1 MLGNWKVDIDKKRVW
16 TIQAW
21 NHHIWLA
28 ISMAGTCHLIIAN
41 LPVRFSAGMLT
52 SHFII
57 FWYIKSQYEILKV
70 LLKIAEEQKR
80 ESTLKIYWEFCYWA
94 GAAWSLVLSFR
105 QTRLKITWSVCMSR
119 WMLGPFLAPFMD
131 DTLVS
136 SILIFEGHHTC
147 IVWCSALT
155 LTEKLK
161 INVS

>member
-1 MLGNWKVDIDKKRVW
+1 MLGNWKVDIDKKKRVW

-21 NHHIWLA
+21 NHDIWLA
-28 ISMAGTCHLIIAN
+28 ISTTGTCHLIIAN
-41 LPVRFSAGMLT
+41 LPVRFSAAMLT

-70 LLKIAEEQKR
+70 LLKIAEKQKR

-119 WMLGPFLAPFMD
+119 WLGPFLAPFMD
-131 DTLVS
+131 ARDTLS
-136 SILIFEGHHTC
+136 SLFSFWGSPR
-147 IVWCSALT
+147 SALY
-155 LTEKLK
+155 
-161 INVS
+161 